1 MEEQILHMQNRQRY
15 SEKVMLGE
23 MTSRARMK
31 QYLKQTL
38 YLEDQCTHLI
48 SKYWLD
54 AKSDP
59 GSKSRRKQ
67 SCGKD
72 PPKVIKY
79 RKLLPLAKVVSR

>member
-1 MEEQILHMQNRQRY
+1 MGEQILHMQNRQWY
-15 SEKVMLGE
+15 SEKVMLGK

-54 AKSDP
+54 AKPDP

-67 SCGKD
+67 SCRKD
-72 PPKVIKY
+72 PSKVF
-79 RKLLPLAKVVSR
+79 